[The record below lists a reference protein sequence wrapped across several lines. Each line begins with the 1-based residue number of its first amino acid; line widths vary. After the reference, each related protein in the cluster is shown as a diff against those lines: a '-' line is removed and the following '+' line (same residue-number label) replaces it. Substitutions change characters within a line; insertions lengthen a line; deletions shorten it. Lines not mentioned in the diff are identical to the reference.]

1 MRTTKLLLF
10 GMLFSLLAVGCS
22 KEENTVPAAPVNSE
36 EVAANAQMDNIS
48 DDVLQIAESQSNQE
62 PAGRSTAEAQNFLTE
77 CATVTTVQSG
87 STWTRTIDF
96 GTTNCALYN
105 GNMVRGKIIITFT
118 NDFAATTRTI
128 SYAFED
134 FYHNDRHVEG
144 NRTVVKTRLSNNHPQ
159 ATIALDLTVT
169 TPQGAV
175 YHRTG
180 QRVREFTE
188 GYDTPLI
195 LWDNV
200 FSITG
205 SWATTLPGGNIS
217 TATISTPVI
226 VRWNC
231 IHIVSGIITFTRN
244 TNTAVLD
251 YGDGECDNLAT
262 VTINGVVHPITL
274 GN

>member
-1 MRTTKLLLF
+1 MKTTKLLFF
-10 GMLFSLLAVGCS
+10 GTLFSLLAVGCS
-22 KEENTVPAAPVNSE
+22 KDEDTVPVAPVNSE

-48 DDVLQIAESQSNQE
+48 DDVLQITESQSNQE
-62 PAGRSTAEAQNFLTE
+62 PAGRSSAGVQNFLTE
-77 CATVTTVQSG
+77 CATITTVQSEN
-87 STWTRTIDF
+87 TWTRTIDF

-118 NDFAATTRTI
+118 NDFVATTRTI

-144 NRTVVKTRLSNNHPQ
+144 NKTIVKTRLSNNHPQ
-159 ATIALDLTVT
+159 ATIALDLTAT
-169 TPQGAV
+169 TPAGAV
-175 YHRTG
+175 YQRTG

-205 SWATTLPGGNIS
+205 NWATTLPNGNIS
-217 TATISTPVI
+217 TATISSPVT
-226 VRWNC
+226 VKWNC
-231 IHIVSGIITFTRN
+231 IHIVSGIVTFTRN
-244 TNTAVLD
+244 LNIAVLD
-251 YGDGECDNLAT
+251 YGDGECDNQAT
-262 VTINGVVHPITL
+262 VTINGVVHRITL